1 MNAQDAP
8 TTERGVAMIAVLATI
23 MIVTTIGFAL
33 VGVMDTDV
41 LHASIQNAVARS
53 FYLAQAGLEE
63 AKGEI
68 AAAVDPR
75 AYTTPARGVTRPYGG
90 GRFTY
95 WVDAGPA
102 TGCGA
107 GFKTLE
113 ALAEVPFLKRAI
125 PARVRACAIAGT
137 PMAIALFGVS
147 RIELGG
153 SATRIYLAGYGT
165 DTPGGGGSLGSF
177 TETHFADTGVH
188 LNALSEE
195 AMQMVRLRDAGS
207 VPDYA
212 LFGFPARPAYDPD
225 PAADGSPWI
234 LGVFG
239 DLVKARP
246 ETGTLLNACG
256 TVAAC
261 VSARDSHADLE
272 SVATLRGTVES
283 MARDAAGMRHV
294 YMRRMREQQLP
305 QLALDRAPFLESA
318 KRNAANVM
326 VNKHAG
332 FPDKTDSVYS
342 NLDFYQLVG
351 YLSTHRGEGLQG
363 TVYVA
368 GIVQVVR
375 DLDLGGPNGD
385 VTLAIAGDLILGEDV
400 SLTNR
405 HDLTT
410 AAGRATPGVVVLG
423 LPTPAGRLTTVC
435 GGQTIRGSGR
445 LVLCGGSLQRLI
457 TDGLLYTADGMT
469 IGPGAAVDQIGA
481 MYHNNRGTPNSSF
494 TVEDATVVLRFDPL
508 ALSAF
513 GRGLTI
519 LSWQQLK

>member
-1 MNAQDAP
+1 MNAQDAT
-8 TTERGVAMIAVLATI
+8 TTERGIAMIMVLSTI
-23 MIVTTIGFAL
+23 MVVTTISVAL

-41 LHASIQNAVARS
+41 LHAAIQNAVARS

-63 AKGEI
+63 AAGEI

-75 AYTTPARGVTRPYGG
+75 AFTTPARGVTRPYGG

-102 TGCGA
+102 TGCGS

-113 ALAEVPFLKRAI
+113 AFAEVPFLRRDI

-147 RIELGG
+147 RIELRGG
-153 SATRIYLAGYGT
+153 ATRIYLAGYGT

-188 LNALSEE
+188 LNALSEGSLE
-195 AMQMVRLRDAGS
+195 TVLLRDVGA

-212 LFGFPARPAYDPD
+212 LFGFPARPAYNPD

-246 ETGTLLNACG
+246 EIGTILNPCG
-256 TVAAC
+256 TAAAC

-272 SVATLRGTVES
+272 SVATLRGTVER
-283 MARDAAGMRHV
+283 MTRDAAGMQHV
-294 YMRRMREQQLP
+294 YMRRMREQRLP

-318 KRNAANVM
+318 KRNGANIA

-342 NLDFYQLVG
+342 NLEFYQLVG
-351 YLSTHRGEGLQG
+351 YLSTHRGEGLRG
-363 TVYVA
+363 TIYVA

-385 VTLAIAGDLILGEDV
+385 VTLAVGGDLILGEDV

-410 AAGRATPGVVVLG
+410 AAGRAAPGVVVLG
-423 LPTPAGRLTTVC
+423 LPTPAGRPTTVC
-435 GGQTIRGSGR
+435 GGRTIRGSGR
-445 LVLCGGSLQRLI
+445 LVLCGGPSQRL
-457 TDGLLYTADGMT
+457 TADGLLYTADGMT
-469 IGPGAAVDQIGA
+469 IGPGAGVDQIGA
-481 MYHNNRGTPNSSF
+481 MYHNNRGTPEPSF
-494 TVEDATVVLRFDPL
+494 TIEDATLVLRFDPL